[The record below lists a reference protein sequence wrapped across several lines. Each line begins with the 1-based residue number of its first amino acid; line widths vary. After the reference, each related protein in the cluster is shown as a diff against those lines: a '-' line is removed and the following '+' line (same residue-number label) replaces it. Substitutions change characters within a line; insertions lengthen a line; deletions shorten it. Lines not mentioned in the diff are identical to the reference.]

1 MDDLLAI
8 SKTILDK
15 VPRLQ
20 ALDNYFRTPEI
31 LARQQRVDQL
41 EELAQQNAKRF
52 REDTAGKIDIRPF
65 RTLVLEQSKLEE
77 EIEKDKARFLQQLL
91 DDWGTVPDGL
101 RALTA
106 STSQAPRD
114 PHPADSIPTP
124 SRAPLPTHSIPT
136 PPAPKAPLPASSI
149 PTPSRSSVV
158 HDNLE
163 TAGPGRDATAES
175 QALLADNAER
185 IPSRK
190 PRTSASRRRSS
201 NISLDENRPVKRSRR
216 GQITPSL
223 TPDRFIKFSDVFQGG
238 DAPAK
243 YRIVQ
248 FPFRQGNWY
257 ILECKD
263 CDIQFQGEAV
273 VEDAYDHFYHNHGRS
288 FSTTEEQVV
297 QVLGTHV
304 SDCNA
309 ELAEKNNALCP
320 LPQDPDGDETELETE
335 DEGPEEPSERR
346 KHAST
351 RKKKGKRGRRKN
363 PNAHWVPPKS
373 FKDID
378 PRIIN
383 AKPGDIVCLYNDRTR
398 FFSPLMILPWGP
410 FPRLNFEKVLQDV
423 ELQTT
428 IPKCYD
434 GAKPTD
440 LTPPPWAPGYEDD
453 GELAHKRSLPGLFFR
468 AAQDFPHEC
477 RSGWVPLS
485 KLKVYDK
492 TCPRTRNK
500 ESVEEYIEYYAEWC
514 NDPQAKG
521 TLNEATASK
530 RSHRFQ
536 PGGHRGPEN
545 STRDQSVTLSTVQS
559 SRQSTE
565 QFSVAPTIEDVGIKE
580 EPEVNYEQTEDDDG
594 EKIEGRE
601 EEGGKQC
608 DEQRPQCS
616 RCLDKDI
623 PCEYPRPKSRALRS
637 PTQQDNSWSQL
648 QSLTIPTPHYDA
660 RSTSASLS
668 TSDLSPGLSPYLAPS
683 PNFTLL
689 PQEIPLPSVDLGA
702 AELELFSYYLSHT
715 ARSLA
720 YDEDDLYALQVGF
733 PNLAFRSKP
742 LMSSI
747 LALAAV
753 RKCHD
758 LISQPLQRVDK
769 SQVRHLLALADEH
782 HRVSLR
788 QTRADIPIANHYDH
802 VVANAPLMVLYAT
815 ANHAVRIKVA
825 KALDE
830 GERTSLA
837 PVQLHWMTL
846 IRAAHLAYTGL
857 LHSTKDFGFL
867 EDFTASPP
875 DITLNSQSTNGLV
888 PLGENGPTPQTEQ
901 LLMPIIAATSGSALE
916 KLRTRAQALE
926 FAAHLKPSWESPGDD
941 TELQACLVALEAL
954 NSIVNELF
962 HPDQSTYA
970 DSQQPD
976 LEAGWA
982 ALSQLSDVSPW
993 LRSYLA
999 RVTFSTPPKPFRR
1012 TIMWFLNRIP
1022 SEFLSIV
1029 ESVLDNIPTSPDS
1042 IPDEGIQCEGDISE
1056 TTRLAMDIFSHWL
1069 VLVMLLDGV
1078 WWIGGIGTWS
1088 QS

>member
-8 SKTILDK
+8 SKSILDK

-91 DDWGTVPDGL
+91 DDWGTVPEGL

-114 PHPADSIPTP
+114 LLPADSIPTP
-124 SRAPLPTHSIPT
+124 SRAPIPAYSIPT

-158 HDNLE
+158 HDSLE
-163 TAGPGRDATAES
+163 TAGPERDATAES
-175 QALLADNAER
+175 QAPLADNAER

-263 CDIQFQGEAV
+263 CDIQFQGENV

-304 SDCNA
+304 SDCND

-320 LPQDPDGDETELETE
+320 LPLDPDGDETELETG

-373 FKDID
+373 FKDVD

-383 AKPGDIVCLYNDRTR
+383 AKPGDIVCLYNDRTK

-410 FPRLNFEKVLQDV
+410 FPRLNFGKALQDV
-423 ELQTT
+423 ELHTT
-428 IPKCYD
+428 IPKCFD
-434 GAKPTD
+434 CAEPTD
-440 LTPPPWAPGYEDD
+440 LTPPPWAPGYGDD

-468 AAQDFPHEC
+468 PAQDFPYDC
-477 RSGWVPLS
+477 RSGWVPLN

-500 ESVEEYIEYYAEWC
+500 ESVEEYIEYHAEWC
-514 NDPQAKG
+514 KELQAKG
-521 TLNEATASK
+521 MRDEAIAPK

-545 STRDQSVTLSTVQS
+545 SARDQSVTLSTVQS

-580 EPEVNYEQTEDDDG
+580 EPEVNYEQTEEEDDG
-594 EKIEGRE
+594 EEIEGRE
-601 EEGGKQC
+601 EEGGKQ
-608 DEQRPQCS
+608 
-616 RCLDKDI
+616 
-623 PCEYPRPKSRALRS
+623 
-637 PTQQDNSWSQL
+637 
-648 QSLTIPTPHYDA
+648 
-660 RSTSASLS
+660 
-668 TSDLSPGLSPYLAPS
+668 
-683 PNFTLL
+683 
-689 PQEIPLPSVDLGA
+689 
-702 AELELFSYYLSHT
+702 
-715 ARSLA
+715 
-720 YDEDDLYALQVGF
+720 
-733 PNLAFRSKP
+733 
-742 LMSSI
+742 
-747 LALAAV
+747 
-753 RKCHD
+753 
-758 LISQPLQRVDK
+758 
-769 SQVRHLLALADEH
+769 
-782 HRVSLR
+782 VS
-788 QTRADIPIANHYDH
+788 
-802 VVANAPLMVLYAT
+802 
-815 ANHAVRIKVA
+815 
-825 KALDE
+825 
-830 GERTSLA
+830 G
-837 PVQLHWMTL
+837 
-846 IRAAHLAYTGL
+846 
-857 LHSTKDFGFL
+857 
-867 EDFTASPP
+867 
-875 DITLNSQSTNGLV
+875 
-888 PLGENGPTPQTEQ
+888 
-901 LLMPIIAATSGSALE
+901 
-916 KLRTRAQALE
+916 
-926 FAAHLKPSWESPGDD
+926 
-941 TELQACLVALEAL
+941 
-954 NSIVNELF
+954 
-962 HPDQSTYA
+962 
-970 DSQQPD
+970 
-976 LEAGWA
+976 
-982 ALSQLSDVSPW
+982 
-993 LRSYLA
+993 
-999 RVTFSTPPKPFRR
+999 FRR
-1012 TIMWFLNRIP
+1012 HYRMGVRRAH
-1022 SEFLSIV
+1022 IV
-1029 ESVLDNIPTSPDS
+1029 RSV
-1042 IPDEGIQCEGDISE
+1042 E
-1056 TTRLAMDIFSHWL
+1056 
-1069 VLVMLLDGV
+1069 VDGK
-1078 WWIGGIGTWS
+1078 
-1088 QS
+1088 